1 MPVYINCAAQRFAY
15 KKSCSILETSICD
28 FPVRANTGCGRLPL
42 IIPKKEA
49 CGSELGMPASF
60 PNRKYRKL
68 IYIFSPLRKVVA
80 TEYLRR
86 TCSLHSYLPRC
97 SEAGFASLLYLLCEI
112 GPKQKNAKLESPGRS
127 EEP

>member
-1 MPVYINCAAQRFAY
+1 MAACINYAAQRFAN
-15 KKSCSILETSICD
+15 KKSCSISETSICD

-42 IIPKKEA
+42 IIPEKEA
-49 CGSELGMPASF
+49 CGSKLGMPASF

-68 IYIFSPLRKVVA
+68 IYIFSPLRKVVV

-86 TCSLHSYLPRC
+86 TCLLHLCLPRC
-97 SEAGFASLLYLLCEI
+97 SVVSFACLLYLLCEI